1 MKKICSKTSRW
12 LPYATLGLLITD
24 FYLIFLY
31 APIEKYQGLAQ
42 KIFYFHVSS
51 AFSMYVCFLF
61 SGIGAALYLWKKTSF
76 FNAMAHAGASVGV
89 LFCAMVLTSG
99 PIWAKPI
106 WGAFWTWDPRL
117 TTTLILFL
125 IFFAVLLLRE
135 FYGTDLRG
143 RIYAAVL
150 TLFGLLD
157 IPLIILSVKLW
168 RGVHPAVLGEKDNM
182 PFEMK
187 ITLFFTLI
195 TVFALMF
202 CLLQLKTRQAILQ
215 DRFDEMS
222 AEAHHHFK

>member
-1 MKKICSKTSRW
+1 MKKPFSKTLW
-12 LPYATLGLLITD
+12 FPYLTAGLLIVD
-24 FYLIFLY
+24 FCLIFFY
-31 APIEKYQGLAQ
+31 APMEKHQGLAQ
-42 KIFYFHVSS
+42 KIFYFHVAS

-61 SGIGAALYLWKKTSF
+61 SGIGAALYLWKKSSL
-76 FNAMAHAGASVGV
+76 FNAIAHAGASVGV

-99 PIWAKPI
+99 PVWAKPI

-135 FYGTDLRG
+135 FYGADLRG
-143 RIYAAVL
+143 RVYAAVL

-182 PFEMK
+182 PLEMK

-195 TVFALMF
+195 TVFAFMS
-202 CLLQLKTRQAILQ
+202 CLIRLKTRQVILK

-222 AEAHHHFK
+222 GEADHRFK